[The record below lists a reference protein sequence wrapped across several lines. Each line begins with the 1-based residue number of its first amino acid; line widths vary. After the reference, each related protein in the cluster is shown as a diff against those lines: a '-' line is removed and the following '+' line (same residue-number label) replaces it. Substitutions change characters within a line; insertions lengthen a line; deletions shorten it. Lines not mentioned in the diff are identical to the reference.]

1 MLALGRAAAL
11 RGEHKEGS
19 ANTHAK
25 LGRIDDVIDFA
36 VYSRPDGRCVF
47 GSPICFDLFA
57 GSGCHLVIAQESN
70 GKFGVETGIGV
81 EMAVSENAKVGLTY
95 EYDWRDDYS
104 AHTGLLNLKYAF

>member
-1 MLALGRAAAL
+1 MPKAFVNATYDLQNDDNTTIVHLPNG
-11 RGEHKEGS
+11 GS
-19 ANTHAK
+19 YA
-25 LGRIDDVIDFA
+25 
-36 VYSRPDGRCVF
+36 
-47 GSPICFDLFA
+47 
-57 GSGCHLVIAQESN
+57 IAQESN